1 MFNYRASG
9 NGLDTITDFNAD
21 NTNAAEHD
29 EIDLQGRGLNFG
41 AVAVTTVSGG
51 IVVGIPGGDAIFLKA
66 VTASSLEVGDFFF

>member
-1 MFNYRASG
+1 MQPNMMKSTCKAG
-9 NGLDTITDFNAD
+9 
-21 NTNAAEHD
+21 
-29 EIDLQGRGLNFG
+29 GLNFG